1 MTAAH
6 VLVSSIRADLGI
18 QLSSTAILIIFFSS
32 GFVVLLCMCCI
43 TGAICHQMCYGD
55 DPLLEKSTSL
65 PLLAEGKEDVT

>member
-32 GFVVLLCMCCI
+32 GFVVLLCLCCI
-43 TGAICHQMCYGD
+43 VGAVCHQMCD
-55 DPLLEKSTSL
+55 SDLILEKSTSL